1 MSDILGAG
9 IDFGNI
15 NTIMSVFVLNDANP
29 LRSAPTSVED
39 GNGNKEPSYGF

>member
-15 NTIMSVFVLNDANP
+15 NTIMSVFIRNDADP
-29 LRSAPTSVED
+29 LRSATTIVED
-39 GNGNKEPSYGF
+39 RNGKKEPSYDF